1 MTRTEVQIVQSNWNC
16 NTWEDDAFEGKSM
29 LRGPALCSQLP
40 SITESRGPANTA
52 VKPKRRCEQGR
63 NVEQCCDKK
72 CSAFGSTLA
81 EKLQVESVAHGD
93 SLGQMSSLTT
103 QLGKTIAQS
112 DCDAFQVFLFD
123 FPIVSTPEEIVSQA
137 ILGHHSP

>member
-1 MTRTEVQIVQSNWNC
+1 
-16 NTWEDDAFEGKSM
+16 M

-63 NVEQCCDKK
+63 SVEQCCDKK

-81 EKLQVESVAHGD
+81 EKLQV
-93 SLGQMSSLTT
+93 GQMSSLTT

-123 FPIVSTPEEIVSQA
+123 FPIVSAPEEIVSQA

>member
-1 MTRTEVQIVQSNWNC
+1 MR
-16 NTWEDDAFEGKSM
+16 FEGKSM

-81 EKLQVESVAHGD
+81 EKLQVKSVVHGD

-112 DCDAFQVFLFD
+112 DCDAFSGFFV
-123 FPIVSTPEEIVSQA
+123 
-137 ILGHHSP
+137 